1 MLHDTVAVIIPSVN
15 RPGTL
20 HETLLS
26 VLRQRRLPGQI
37 ILSVPDEDDV
47 LPETRALSGVSVI
60 HCGLGLTRQRNG
72 AIDALAPA
80 IELVAFLDDD
90 IELHEAYLE
99 RIARVF
105 LEQPEG
111 VLVDGQVL
119 ADGPD
124 ISRARARDVVAAA
137 GAAESRRVRAI
148 GPDLASGCNMTVR
161 RSVLAGARVDEQ
173 LPLYGYMDDRDFA
186 FQCTR
191 LGHLVPCAGPILV
204 PFRPSG

>member
-15 RPGTL
+15 RPRTL

-105 LEQPEG
+105 LEQPEV

-119 ADGPD
+119 ADGRD
-124 ISRARARDVVAAA
+124 ISRARAREIVAAP

-148 GPDLASGCNMTVR
+148 GPDLAYGCNMTVP
-161 RSVLAGARVDEQ
+161 RSVLAPARFHER
-173 LPLYGYMDDRDFA
+173 LPPYTHIQHPPL
-186 FQCTR
+186 
-191 LGHLVPCAGPILV
+191 
-204 PFRPSG
+204 PS